1 MSLLPPAFT
10 GEEASKAMLEGLT
23 SRIRS
28 ELKARILERIEPDV
42 NAAVDAA
49 LDGLKTAIESYR
61 DHANMRDVVRIIIER
76 KDITPPLASNMRGSE
91 NG

>member
-1 MSLLPPAFT
+1 MSLLPTAFT

-49 LDGLKTAIESYR
+49 LDGLKAGIESYR
-61 DHANMRDVVRIIIER
+61 DHAHMRDVVHIVIER
-76 KDITPPLASNMRGSE
+76 KDVSPALSSKER
-91 NG
+91 

>member
-1 MSLLPPAFT
+1 MSHLPLQFT
-10 GEEASKAMLEGLT
+10 GEDASKAMLEGLT

-49 LDGLKTAIESYR
+49 LDGFKGAIESYR
-61 DHANMRDVVRIIIER
+61 DYAQMRDVVQIIIER
-76 KDITPPLASNMRGSE
+76 RDRT
-91 NG
+91 